1 MPVVTDR
8 NQTLNVFARLEEAKV
23 VMPVF
28 CHDSLMNLEAN
39 LQAVKEF
46 AQEYGI
52 KNPVMA
58 SSVTFGYEDM
68 QQAGRVLRRGNKEEG
83 LNVCLAALD
92 ILCGTKGSTY
102 YDVIVLPHIDHA
114 EAEAEEWVWS
124 KYIDKLSTIMIDA
137 SLGDRTLEENIA
149 VTSRM
154 VEKYRKHIVIEAALQ
169 RPAVDG
175 HHEAED
181 LAAAEGDEVYAESAK
196 SYYDTTGTDLIVV
209 ELGSKQQA
217 LGWTDYNGERAY
229 KVTQALGGSK
239 IVLHGGSSIPLEQL
253 QTLAHDGV
261 IRFNIWTR
269 IAREGAQA
277 AAEAIVADI
286 DTIRDGDPEQKYYI
300 RYRDSHFDA
309 QVESLKDVLKS
320 FGYERLAGK

>member
-8 NQTLNVFARLEEAKV
+8 NQTLEIFARLEEAKV

-39 LQAVKEF
+39 LQSVKEF

-68 QQAGRVLRRGNKEEG
+68 QQTSRVLRCGNKEEG
-83 LNVCLAALD
+83 MDVCLAALD

-114 EAEAEEWVWS
+114 EAEAEEWVLR

-137 SLGDRTLEENIA
+137 SLCDRTLEENIA

-154 VEKYRKHIVIEAALQ
+154 VEKYKKHIVIEAALQ

-181 LAAAEGDEVYAESAK
+181 LAEAEDDEAYAEFAK

-217 LGWTDYNGERAY
+217 LGWTDYKGERAG
-229 KVTQALGGSK
+229 KVTKALGGSK

-253 QTLAHDGV
+253 QTLASDGV

-269 IAREGAQA
+269 IAREGSQA

-286 DTIRDGDPEQKYYI
+286 ETIRNGDPEQKYYT
-300 RYRDSHFDA
+300 RYRDTHSDA
-309 QVESLKDVLKS
+309 QVESLKNVLKS